1 MWWEGM
7 AAVISRLQRDKHPP
21 HQAAGSQSTF
31 AKRRR
36 LMGWSRRWALTS
48 IRTPLMCALTLATL
62 GVVCFDTC
70 HTLPLCVA
78 LNSAGSFFF
87 PSYSWMMRQ
96 NVGDTASCWESAL
109 PLHCRHF
116 RRESVSPSAYI
127 YISLYCI
134 YIHSSEMY
142 TSGKNKLLREKQT
155 QRLNGRRLLPQT
167 GESWTVTRLESA
179 CISCKYHILHN
190 SEVGYILTKY
200 NHRWLHLPGGVLHS
214 TCSLFSESKQSQVA
228 LCCRRLLVLVS
239 LRLHEWIQTF
249 RLFGPWKKT
258 ETQFSLLFFFDAVV
272 SFSSTKQ
279 VIWEQNPPQT
289 SALPGWKHSDW
300 IPNVH
305 PLDFQ
310 TAPWWSSDVSTV
322 TCSLSRMSSLQGCET
337 AGI

>member
-1 MWWEGM
+1 MGGNGRRDQQTTARQTSSSSGGRQSGHVRKTPPPDGLVPPLSADEHQDATDVCAHTDNLGCGLFWHVSY
-7 AAVISRLQRDKHPP
+7 AASLRGAQFCRFI
-21 HQAAGSQSTF
+21 
-31 AKRRR
+31 
-36 LMGWSRRWALTS
+36 
-48 IRTPLMCALTLATL
+48 
-62 GVVCFDTC
+62 
-70 HTLPLCVA
+70 
-78 LNSAGSFFF
+78 FF
-87 PSYSWMMRQ
+87 PFLFM
-96 NVGDTASCWESAL
+96 NDEAE
-109 PLHCRHF
+109 CRRHSILL
-116 RRESVSPSAYI
+116 RICSPSTLQTFQKRECLSLSIYI
-127 YISLYCI
+127 YIFIFI
-134 YIHSSEMY
+134 Y
-142 TSGKNKLLREKQT
+142 TQVKCTLQGNKLLWEKQT

-214 TCSLFSESKQSQVA
+214 TCSLFSESKQSQVE

-289 SALPGWKHSDW
+289 AALPGWKHSDW

-310 TAPWWSSDVSTV
+310 TAPWWSSDVRTV

>member
-36 LMGWSRRWALTS
+36 LMGCSCRWALTS
-48 IRTPLMCALTLATL
+48 IRTPLMCALTLTL

-127 YISLYCI
+127 YIFTFI
-134 YIHSSEMY
+134 YTQVKCTLQE
-142 TSGKNKLLREKQT
+142 NKLPREKQT

-214 TCSLFSESKQSQVA
+214 TRSLFSESKQSGGV
-228 LCCRRLLVLVS
+228 VLPSASRPCV
-239 LRLHEWIQTF
+239 IT
-249 RLFGPWKKT
+249 
-258 ETQFSLLFFFDAVV
+258 
-272 SFSSTKQ
+272 STW
-279 VIWEQNPPQT
+279 V
-289 SALPGWKHSDW
+289 D
-300 IPNVH
+300 PN
-305 PLDFQ
+305 
-310 TAPWWSSDVSTV
+310 
-322 TCSLSRMSSLQGCET
+322 
-337 AGI
+337 I

>member
-1 MWWEGM
+1 MGGNGRRDRQTTARQTPSSSGGRQSEHVRKTPPPDGLVPPLSADEHQDATDVCAHTDNLGCGLFWHVSY
-7 AAVISRLQRDKHPP
+7 AASLRGAQFCRFI
-21 HQAAGSQSTF
+21 
-31 AKRRR
+31 
-36 LMGWSRRWALTS
+36 
-48 IRTPLMCALTLATL
+48 
-62 GVVCFDTC
+62 
-70 HTLPLCVA
+70 
-78 LNSAGSFFF
+78 FF
-87 PSYSWMMRQ
+87 PFLFM
-96 NVGDTASCWESAL
+96 NDEAE
-109 PLHCRHF
+109 CRRHSILL
-116 RRESVSPSAYI
+116 RICSPSTLQTFQKRECLSLSIYI
-127 YISLYCI
+127 YIFIFI
-134 YIHSSEMY
+134 Y
-142 TSGKNKLLREKQT
+142 TQVKCTLQGNKLLWEKQT
-155 QRLNGRRLLPQT
+155 ECLNGRRLLLQT

-200 NHRWLHLPGGVLHS
+200 NHIWLHLPGGVLHS
-214 TCSLFSESKQSQVA
+214 TRSLFSESKQSQVE

-289 SALPGWKHSDW
+289 AALPGWKHSDW

-310 TAPWWSSDVSTV
+310 TAPWWSSDVRTV

>member
-1 MWWEGM
+1 MKCT
-7 AAVISRLQRDKHPP
+7 LQ
-21 HQAAGSQSTF
+21 G
-31 AKRRR
+31 
-36 LMGWSRRWALTS
+36 
-48 IRTPLMCALTLATL
+48 
-62 GVVCFDTC
+62 
-70 HTLPLCVA
+70 
-78 LNSAGSFFF
+78 
-87 PSYSWMMRQ
+87 
-96 NVGDTASCWESAL
+96 
-109 PLHCRHF
+109 
-116 RRESVSPSAYI
+116 
-127 YISLYCI
+127 
-134 YIHSSEMY
+134 
-142 TSGKNKLLREKQT
+142 NKLLWEKQT

-289 SALPGWKHSDW
+289 AALPGWKHSDW

-310 TAPWWSSDVSTV
+310 TAPWWSSDVRTV